1 MLTAVASAS
10 PYLGVS
16 TALPRC
22 HAPYMK
28 APAKLFSLDMWYG
41 TDPEPEVDAR
51 WVSPWAEAH
60 HKLRQQEI
68 EIERCELLLESAV
81 RAEDYSEAD
90 GLKQRVERLR
100 SQHPLIPR
108 EERVEEALNDG
119 NYQLASIFQKDLDA
133 VKLSL
138 GLPTY
143 AVGQTVKHAF
153 RPLLRG
159 IIMDVELVCTKDET
173 WVLNAGC
180 IERGLALGYPADQCT
195 TDRSELKTWRSQP
208 FYYILPDIADMDNSS
223 PEIAAWEVSEV
234 ATSRHH
240 ARLPALSCDAQ
251 IGAAAL
257 AGVPT
262 RGRKKSSLATD

>member
-1 MLTAVASAS
+1 
-10 PYLGVS
+10 
-16 TALPRC
+16 
-22 HAPYMK
+22 
-28 APAKLFSLDMWYG
+28 
-41 TDPEPEVDAR
+41 
-51 WVSPWAEAH
+51 
-60 HKLRQQEI
+60 
-68 EIERCELLLESAV
+68 
-81 RAEDYSEAD
+81 
-90 GLKQRVERLR
+90 
-100 SQHPLIPR
+100 
-108 EERVEEALNDG
+108 
-119 NYQLASIFQKDLDA
+119 
-133 VKLSL
+133 
-138 GLPTY
+138 
-143 AVGQTVKHAF
+143 
-153 RPLLRG
+153 
-159 IIMDVELVCTKDET
+159 MDVELVCTKDET